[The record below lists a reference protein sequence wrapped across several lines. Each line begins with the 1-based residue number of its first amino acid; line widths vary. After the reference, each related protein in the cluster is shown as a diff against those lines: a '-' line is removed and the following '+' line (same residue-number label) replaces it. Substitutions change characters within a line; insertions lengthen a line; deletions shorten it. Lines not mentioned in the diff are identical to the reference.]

1 MEILILLLLIVL
13 NGVFAMSEIAV
24 VSARKARLEHMAVEG
39 NAGARSA
46 LELANAPNR
55 FLPTIQIGITLI
67 GVLAGAYGEA
77 TIATQV
83 ADVLADIPALAAHSE
98 LIALGIVVML
108 ITYLSLVIGELVP
121 KRLAL
126 QNPERMASAIAAP
139 MLMLSRIT
147 SPLVQ
152 VLSVSMDAVIWLLGA
167 RSSEEPPVTEEELKL
182 LIRQGVQVGVLEES
196 EEDMLKGVF
205 RLGNRRVSAVMTPR
219 TEIIWLDPE
228 DPPDTIRDKIQNSG
242 HTRFPL
248 CQDSLDH
255 ILGVVHV
262 RDMLVHTMDDRQVD
276 LKALLEPPVFVP
288 ESAPAA
294 KLLEVFKSSGMPM
307 AMVFNEYGGLEGL
320 VTIQDLLVEIVGEVE
335 LEEQQIAQLKDGS
348 WSLAGMLPIDEF
360 KELFEIRELPGE
372 SKGQYQ
378 TLSGFVMMYLG
389 RIPQIGDD
397 FEWDGFHFEVLDM
410 DGRRVDRVLVRTPLE
425 PTTTD

>member
-13 NGVFAMSEIAV
+13 NGVFAMSEMAV
-24 VSARKARLEHMAVEG
+24 VSARKARLEQMAVEG

-55 FLPTIQIGITLI
+55 FLSTIQIGITLI
-67 GVLAGAYGEA
+67 GVLAGAFGEA
-77 TIATQV
+77 TIAAQL
-83 ADVLADIPALAAHSE
+83 ADVLANLPALAAYSE
-98 LIALGIVVML
+98 LIALAVVVTL

-126 QNPERMASAIAAP
+126 LNPERTASAIAAP
-139 MLMLSRIT
+139 MRALSRIA
-147 SPLVQ
+147 SPLVYL
-152 VLSVSMDAVIWLLGA
+152 LSVSMDAVIWLLGA
-167 RSSEEPPVTEEELKL
+167 QPSKEPPVTEEELRL

-196 EEDMLKGVF
+196 EEEMLTGVF
-205 RLGNRRVSAVMTPR
+205 RLSNRRVSGVMTPR

-228 DPPDTIRDKIQNSG
+228 DSPVTIRDKIQSSG
-242 HTRFPL
+242 HTRFPV
-248 CQDSLDH
+248 CEESLDH
-255 ILGVVHV
+255 ILGMVHV
-262 RDMLVHTMDDRQVD
+262 RDILVHTMHDTRVD
-276 LKALLEPPVFVP
+276 LKTLVEPPVFVP

-307 AMVFNEYGGLEGL
+307 AMVINEYGGLEGL

-335 LEEQQIAQLKDGS
+335 LEEQQIARLKDGS

-360 KELFEIRELPGE
+360 KELFEIRKLPGE
-372 SKGQYQ
+372 DKGQYQ

-389 RIPQIGDD
+389 RIPQVGDD
-397 FEWDGFHFEVLDM
+397 FEWGGFHVEVLDM
-410 DGRRVDRVLVRTPLE
+410 DGRRVDRVLVRTLVE
-425 PTTTD
+425 PSTTD